1 MKCEACGGDGQ
12 IEVGAYRGDE
22 DDSTTR
28 PCQLCGGVVTGTV
41 GAELD
46 RLAQNAGRDNFAAMV
61 DAKAV
66 TPSSAVLSKLGQSA
80 LEASA
85 VIRDLVMAS
94 TASVSGATMTQNA
107 HGFYES
113 DEPVPLPMRDKT
125 VEAREIK
132 FERTVSARNAD
143 DEMNKFL
150 RDNFKD

>member
-1 MKCEACGGDGQ
+1 MKCEACGGDGL

-22 DDSTTR
+22 DDNTTR

-46 RLAQNAGRDNFAAMV
+46 RLAQNAGHDNFAAMV
-61 DAKAV
+61 DTKAV
-66 TPSSAVLSKLGQSA
+66 TPSSTALSKLGQSA
-80 LEASA
+80 LEAGA
-85 VIRDLVMAS
+85 AIRGL
-94 TASVSGATMTQNA
+94 GATMTQNT

-113 DEPVPLPMRDKT
+113 DEPVPLPTRDKT
-125 VEAREIK
+125 VEAREDK